1 MSEQG
6 SSLHFRKLSI
16 AQTKKKLATLEG
28 SCAILASNR
37 RWTSFVPL
45 DQASLDVAR
54 VSQLLAVTVLQVWFD
69 EDSAVVLQIFAPD
82 GWQAELTVPL
92 DGTYE
97 FGPEDERFFHG
108 MAERKRLP
116 SALIKELTRKMRQ
129 SQGRDSWLR
138 SHGLEETLGL
148 PFVIPLPVPC
158 TEELLREIV
167 PDAEVVRGVKKGT
180 GKSVLPTL
188 PQGPVARRTG
198 SSSERAIVDLHFHY
212 LMNLW
217 SMNDWKVYYRYKK
230 HLPAERRGEVDNLVN
245 MMMTGATDEEVRQAL
260 ERILATSWD
269 ADDWDALIRDPN
281 LLRYEPLGQ
290 EQLQDWQ
297 RRLDE
302 TPSGG
307 THGS

>member
-188 PQGPVARRTG
+188 PQGPVARRTW

-230 HLPAERRGEVDNLVN
+230 HLPAERRG
-245 MMMTGATDEEVRQAL
+245 GRQPGKHDDDWRHRRRGPTSVGKNSCDHLGCRRLGCSDTRPQSSSIRAA
-260 ERILATSWD
+260 RARAIAGLATAS
-269 ADDWDALIRDPN
+269 
-281 LLRYEPLGQ
+281 
-290 EQLQDWQ
+290 
-297 RRLDE
+297 
-302 TPSGG
+302 
-307 THGS
+307 